1 MLLMASAIQQAINDA
16 VKDAMRAK
24 AKERLTTLRLV
35 TAEFKRIEVDER
47 IELDDARVLA
57 ILDKMVKQR
66 RDSAKQYSENG
77 RPELAD
83 QELFEISVIQEYLPQ
98 QLSEA
103 EIRTLIQET
112 ATSLGASSPADMG
125 KLMGAIKPKVQGR
138 ADMGLV
144 SQLVKAQLQ

>member
-1 MLLMASAIQQAINDA
+1 MASAIQQAINDA